1 MFKSCSKIL
10 CLITAVPAFV
20 LLSACSESAPQT
32 RTEAV
37 EQLQALLNEVRDT
50 ASADSAAEKYRR
62 LIAEVEKLPEVSKE
76 EAAKAKAAVGSWI
89 GQILRLEKE
98 NFYDSE
104 ALKKA
109 LNSD

>member
-50 ASADSAAEKYRR
+50 ASADSAAEKYRQ

-76 EAAKAKAAVGSWI
+76 EAIYEYGAYGCKYCI
-89 GQILRLEKE
+89 EK
-98 NFYDSE
+98 
-104 ALKKA
+104 K
-109 LNSD
+109 